1 MKKIVLI
8 DASQRER
15 GNSEIIVDKI
25 SQMLPDADVHVFR
38 MKKQNCQ
45 YCVCQ
50 LETA

>member
-15 GNSEIIVDKI
+15 ANSEIIVEKI
-25 SQMLPDADVHVFR
+25 VQRLSDAEVHVLR

-45 YCVCQ
+45 YCTGCDIC
-50 LETA
+50 